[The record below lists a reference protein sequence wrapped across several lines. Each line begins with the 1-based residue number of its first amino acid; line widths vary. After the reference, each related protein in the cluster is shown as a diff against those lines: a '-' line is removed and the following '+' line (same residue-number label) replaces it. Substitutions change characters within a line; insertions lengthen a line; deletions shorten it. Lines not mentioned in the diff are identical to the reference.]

1 MGNPTKKSD
10 HVVATYQDV
19 LYDVL
24 DGVAKI
30 TINRPD
36 VYNALRTQTYG
47 ELADAI
53 TAADDDQ
60 TVGVIVITGSGEKA
74 FSSGGDVN
82 AQAKRTVSLG
92 RQHARQCL
100 RLSGAIRNSAKP
112 VIAAVNGY
120 SIGGGHCVHL
130 WCDITIA
137 SDRAKFGQV
146 GPRVGSFP
154 YWGPPQMLAR
164 LVGEKRAREMLFLCR
179 QYTAQEALQMGLI
192 NAVVPHDQLMAET
205 IKWCQ
210 EILDKSPLY
219 LGLTKKGMNAATDML
234 YGSLTMGSELLAL
247 SYGMDENMEGVHAFL
262 EKRKPNFRKYRV
274 KAS

>member
-1 MGNPTKKSD
+1 MNTPTNG
-10 HVVATYQDV
+10 AGTQQLTFEDV
-19 LYDVL
+19 IYEVN
-24 DGVAKI
+24 GGIAKL

-36 VYNALRTQTYG
+36 VYNALRTQTYS
-47 ELADAI
+47 EIA
-53 TAADDDQ
+53 TAVMDADDDES
-60 TVGVIVITGSGEKA
+60 VGVIVITGAGEKS

-82 AQAKRTVSLG
+82 AQAKRTVNLG
-92 RQHARQCL
+92 RKHARECM
-100 RLSGAIRNSAKP
+100 RLSNAIRGSSKP

-120 SIGGGHCVHL
+120 SIGAGHCLHL
-130 WCDITIA
+130 WCDLTIA

-192 NAVVPHDQLMAET
+192 NAVVPHEQLMAET
-205 IKWCQ
+205 EKWCN

-219 LGLTKKGMNAATDML
+219 LGLTKKGMNQATDML
-234 YGSLTMGSELLAL
+234 HGSLTMGGEML
-247 SYGMDENMEGVHAFL
+247 SLTYGMDENMEGVHSFL
-262 EKRKPNFRKYRV
+262 EKRKPDFRKYRA
-274 KAS
+274 AS